1 MVAIAHSFRVAV
13 RERGRLRT
21 SSMPRAALARLLR
34 AWPNFHRAGF
44 TGPQGLQA
52 VRPAA
57 GREGWGFMIDGFTW
71 GQLGPIASLVLG
83 ILGLAFGIWKQRS
96 ADLRALYA
104 RIEAAKDTLTEAL
117 NDFKVEVAR
126 THPTG
131 RELAASEERL
141 TFAINKLT
149 ERIDRWLERYP

>member
-1 MVAIAHSFRVAV
+1 MIESFSWA
-13 RERGRLRT
+13 
-21 SSMPRAALARLLR
+21 
-34 AWPNFHRAGF
+34 
-44 TGPQGLQA
+44 
-52 VRPAA
+52 
-57 GREGWGFMIDGFTW
+57 
-71 GQLGPIASLVLG
+71 QLGTLASLVSG

-96 ADLRALYA
+96 ADLRLLYA
-104 RIEAAKDTLTEAL
+104 KIEDAKDTLTQAL

-131 RELAASEERL
+131 KELAASEERL

>member
-1 MVAIAHSFRVAV
+1 
-13 RERGRLRT
+13 
-21 SSMPRAALARLLR
+21 
-34 AWPNFHRAGF
+34 
-44 TGPQGLQA
+44 
-52 VRPAA
+52 
-57 GREGWGFMIDGFTW
+57 MIESFTW
-71 GQLGPIASLVLG
+71 TQLGTLASLVSG

-96 ADLRALYA
+96 ADLRLLYGK
-104 RIEAAKDTLTEAL
+104 IEDAKDTLTQAL

-131 RELAASEERL
+131 KELAASEERL

>member
-1 MVAIAHSFRVAV
+1 
-13 RERGRLRT
+13 
-21 SSMPRAALARLLR
+21 
-34 AWPNFHRAGF
+34 
-44 TGPQGLQA
+44 
-52 VRPAA
+52 
-57 GREGWGFMIDGFTW
+57 MIESFTW
-71 GQLGPIASLVLG
+71 PQLGTLASLVIG

-96 ADLRALYA
+96 ADLRLLYA
-104 RIEAAKDTLTEAL
+104 KIEDAKDTLTQAL

-149 ERIDRWLERYP
+149 ERIDRWLERCP